1 MPIGG
6 LVAIGAGIAM
16 FTGFGAG
23 IGLGIASSKAAEGVS
38 RNPEASGKI
47 MSFALI
53 FATLAEVTAIFGFVI
68 AIMLI
73 GKIGS

>member
-1 MPIGG
+1 MSGMIAIAAAIAMFT
-6 LVAIGAGIAM
+6 AIGAGISL
-16 FTGFGAG
+16 
-23 IGLGIASSKAAEGVS
+23 GLASGKASEGVS

-47 MSFALI
+47 LSTSLI

-73 GKIGS
+73 GKM

>member
-1 MPIGG
+1 MDVSG
-6 LVAIGAGIAM
+6 LIAIGAGIAM
-16 FTGFGAG
+16 FTGIGAG

-47 MSFALI
+47 LSTALI

-73 GKIGS
+73 GKI

>member
-1 MPIGG
+1 MIAIAAAIAMFT
-6 LVAIGAGIAM
+6 AIGAGISL
-16 FTGFGAG
+16 
-23 IGLGIASSKAAEGVS
+23 GLASGKAAEGVS

-47 MSFALI
+47 LSTSLI

-73 GKIGS
+73 GKM